1 MTIYPNRGRPL
12 GVHRLALCTALALS
26 ATTIHP
32 AFAVDC
38 QGIAPWQAASVYAT
52 PTKVTYNSQLY
63 QNKWWTQNDNPSQ
76 STEWGVWS
84 SLGSC
89 DGVSPNQPPV
99 VAISSPVQGSKLS
112 PGEVVELI
120 AAASDPDGTVA
131 SISWFAN
138 GAAISSPWTA
148 SITGAVEVVAKVVDD
163 KGAESEAKVQI
174 SVENS
179 ANLPP
184 VSDILSPANDSVVT
198 EGEAVLVSVEANDAD
213 SGDAV
218 KRVELW
224 VNGSRALSDS
234 AAPWQFSWTPATAG
248 SYRLQSRA
256 FDGSGAEGRS
266 AEVNLTVGVA
276 NQAPAVSV
284 SAPANGFTL
293 ASGATL
299 TLSAAASDADG
310 SVSSVSFYA
319 NGSLIAVDDAAPY
332 EVSFAPA
339 DGNLSLQASAVDNAG
354 LESRS
359 VAVTGFVG
367 DMPTDHEACRPEGLV
382 GNSLYCLVYDEQG
395 REKMGADHARRVIG
409 YFTSWRTGKNGQPSY
424 LAKDIPWGKITHINY
439 AFAHIDANN
448 KVSIGNPQA
457 IDNAATNM
465 SWPGVAGA
473 EMDPGFSYT
482 GHFNLLN
489 KFKKQHPEVKTL
501 ISIGGWAETGGYF
514 DDSGKRVASGGF
526 YEMTKTQAGID
537 TFADSV
543 VAFLRSYGFD
553 GADID
558 YEYASSM
565 GKAGNPDD
573 FWISEPLRGSL
584 FKQYD
589 ALMKTLREKLDAAG
603 REDGKHYLL
612 TVAAPASGYL
622 LRGMEAY
629 QMTKYL
635 DYVNI
640 MSYDLH
646 GAWNDFVGHNA
657 PLYDTGLDAE
667 LAKWSVYST
676 AQYGGIGYLNTDWA
690 YHYFRGSLPAGR
702 INIGLPYY
710 TRGWQGV
717 NGGDNGLWGLAPAP
731 DQNACPTGTGEGT
744 ANCGYGAQGID
755 NLWHDLD
762 SNGKEIFAGSNPM
775 WHAKNL
781 EAGVLPSYLAA
792 YGLNAANSAHQ
803 LSGVYQRHYDATAVA
818 PWLWNPQKK
827 VFISTE
833 DEESMRA
840 KVQYVVDKGIGGV
853 MFWELAGD
861 YSWYPE
867 RNGGSG
873 EFFMGDT
880 LTSIAYN
887 AFASAAPYGNAIG
900 SGTKPAESLSLSA
913 SLSGFKEGDNNYP
926 ITPTLTIVNQSS
938 VTIPGGAVF
947 EFDISTATSAQIS
960 DQSGLNL
967 SVIKDG
973 SNAAGN
979 NIGGLEQEFHRVKFV
994 LPSWKSLAPG
1004 ASLDGTIKYYLP
1016 VSMPSNFTVSFGGKT
1031 YGFGTGSGGNGDG
1044 TTPPLDCN
1052 ATPDDPACSTA
1063 PVDSCTSKAI
1073 DAASIPA
1080 YPNFPRTDWAGNP
1093 SHALGGDRMKNA
1105 TAVYEAKWWT
1115 STEPGKSADWDFVC
1129 NI

>member
-1 MTIYPNRGRPL
+1 MKQPPYSGRPM
-12 GVHRLALCTALALS
+12 GVNRLALCTALAMS
-26 ATTIHP
+26 G
-32 AFAVDC
+32 AFAQQAVAADC
-38 QGIAPWQAASVYAT
+38 QGVAPWAAQTIYAT
-52 PTKVTYNSQLY
+52 TTQVTHQNTLF
-63 QNKWWTQNDNPSQ
+63 QNKWWTQNEDPSL
-76 STEWGVWS
+76 SGDWGVWKN
-84 SLGSC
+84 LGACEGS
-89 DGVSPNQPPV
+89 NQAPDV
-99 VAISSPVQGSKLS
+99 TISSPMAGAQYNLGDQLLLEAS
-112 PGEVVELI
+112 
-120 AAASDPDGTVA
+120 ASDADGQVV
-131 SISWFAN
+131 SLEWFAN
-138 GAAISSPWTA
+138 GTAISSPW
-148 SITGAVEVVAKVVDD
+148 SVDKTGSVVIVTKATDD
-163 KGAESEAKVQI
+163 KGAATEANVQI
-174 SVENS
+174 LVVN
-179 ANLPP
+179 ANNLPP
-184 VSDILSPANDSVVT
+184 QTAISAPQNDSVVIV
-198 EGEAVLVSVEANDAD
+198 GDSVSVTVDASDPDSNDAVA
-213 SGDAV
+213 S
-218 KRVELW
+218 VELW
-224 VNGSRALSDS
+224 VNGSKFATDS
-234 AAPWQFSWTPATAG
+234 AAPWAFNWAPQTAG
-248 SYRLQSRA
+248 SYRLESRA

-266 AEVNLTVGVA
+266 GEVSVTVKAA
-276 NQAPAVSV
+276 NQAPVVSLTLPT
-284 SAPANGFTL
+284 AGFTL
-293 ASGATL
+293 ASGGS
-299 TLSAAASDADG
+299 LSISADASDADG
-310 SVSSVSFYA
+310 SVASVSFYA
-319 NGSLIAVDDAAPY
+319 NGSLVGVDDSAPF
-332 EVSFAPA
+332 ELSFAPA
-339 DGNLSLQASAVDNAG
+339 DGSLSLQARAVDDQG
-354 LESRS
+354 LESS
-359 VAVTGFVG
+359 SAAVTGYVG
-367 DMPTDHEACRPEGLV
+367 EMPSDHEACRPDGLV

-395 REKMGADHARRVIG
+395 REKMGSDHARRVIG

-424 LAKDIPWGKITHINY
+424 LAKDIPWDKITHINY
-439 AFAHIDANN
+439 AFAHVDANN

-457 IDNAATNM
+457 ADNAATNM
-465 SWPGVAGA
+465 TWPGVAGA
-473 EMDPGFSYT
+473 EMDPGFSYS

-489 KFKKQHPEVKTL
+489 KFKKQHPDVKTL

-514 DDSGKRVASGGF
+514 DDNGNRVASGGF

-603 REDGKHYLL
+603 REDGKHYML

-657 PLYDTGLDAE
+657 ALFDTGLDAE
-667 LAKWSVYST
+667 LAHWDVYST

-690 YHYFRGSLPAGR
+690 YHYFRGSLPSGR

-717 NGGDNGLWGLAPAP
+717 NGGNNGLWGLAPAP
-731 DQNACPTGTGEGT
+731 DQNACPAGTGEGT
-744 ANCGYGAQGID
+744 ANCGYGAEGID

-762 SNGKEIFAGSNPM
+762 VNGNEVFAGSNPM

-781 EAGVLPSYLAA
+781 EAGVVPSYLAD
-792 YGLNAANSAHQ
+792 YGLDPLNNPADK
-803 LSGVYQRHYDATAVA
+803 LSGNYQRHYDAVAVA
-818 PWLWNPQKK
+818 PWLWNADKK

-887 AFASAAPYGNAIG
+887 AFASAAPYGNKVAAG
-900 SGTKPAESLSLSA
+900 EMPTSTLALSA
-913 SLSGFKEGDNNYP
+913 SLGGFKEGDNNYP
-926 ITPTLTIVNQSS
+926 ITPTLTISNNSS

-947 EFDISTATSAQIS
+947 EFDISSSTSSQIS

-967 SVIKDG
+967 TVKTDG

-979 NIGGLEQEFHRVKFV
+979 NIGGLENDFHRVKFT
-994 LPSWKSLAPG
+994 LPGWQSLAPG
-1004 ASLDGTIKYYLP
+1004 ASLDGVIKYYLP
-1016 VSMPSNFTVSFGGKT
+1016 VSMPSNFTVTFDGKT
-1031 YGFGTGSGGNGDG
+1031 YGFGSADSGNGDG
-1044 TTPPLDCN
+1044 GTPPVDCSV
-1052 ATPDDPACSTA
+1052 TPDDPACNTP
-1063 PVDSCTSKAI
+1063 PVDSCEAKGI
-1073 DAASIPA
+1073 DATAVPA
-1080 YPNFPRTDWAGNP
+1080 YPNFPQTDWAGNP
-1093 SHALGGDRMKNA
+1093 SHAAGGDRMKNA
-1105 TAVYEAKWWT
+1105 TAVFVAKWWT
-1115 STEPGKSADWDFVC
+1115 NTEPGTSADWDFVC